1 MMKFFRQQAPQPAA
15 KPGEK
20 PAAPRRMG
28 PPKFTPEQQAEID
41 KYKEEVKA
49 WRLGLDLSKV
59 EGARKLLNEAG
70 ISAHIV
76 KMEPSVWVR
85 TRKSIMRSR

>member
-1 MMKFFRQQAPQPAA
+1 M
-15 KPGEK
+15 
-20 PAAPRRMG
+20 
-28 PPKFTPEQQAEID
+28 
-41 KYKEEVKA
+41 KA

-76 KMEPSVWVR
+76 KMEPSRMGSDEEIDYAFKVARPWAL
-85 TRKSIMRSR
+85 KP

>member
-1 MMKFFRQQAPQPAA
+1 M
-15 KPGEK
+15 
-20 PAAPRRMG
+20 
-28 PPKFTPEQQAEID
+28 
-41 KYKEEVKA
+41 KA